1 LSTPTKR
8 PSFSSSR
15 LEFQTPSPPHGLPD
29 LPGPPS
35 SSDEETETERTVA
48 TPLRFNGASDTFT
61 KTPRPPGAWASTP
74 APVTRT
80 ASLPAPDHDESDSQY
95 EGGLATPG
103 PSLSRASSFPAQT
116 PRPPGGWMATPTPR
130 KSILKVRFDPQHT
143 ELELSATED
152 FSSTNGHPEESCEVS
167 ETGSAAAVEADRV
180 HTPELP
186 STPVSPS
193 RSPTRSPRRSPTI
206 RVLDAFG
213 RPESKPA
220 KSPKNRNKHQH
231 PVRIVD
237 AMGREV
243 ETVEQTIKAEVPDD
257 VPMDHTEALRV
268 VREGVADLA
277 QKLEEF
283 DISSDFVVLDES
295 HLRDLDNAS
304 RAARAARDD
313 LKQTYEN
320 DRTAQLRASM
330 RRSKS
335 NSEMR
340 EVDSRPPSQRIW
352 LWTFIILFQALFIF
366 LIYRFQKKS
375 IRELFLTTYYDP
387 LNPDLHLYAIK

>member
-1 LSTPTKR
+1 
-8 PSFSSSR
+8 
-15 LEFQTPSPPHGLPD
+15 
-29 LPGPPS
+29 
-35 SSDEETETERTVA
+35 
-48 TPLRFNGASDTFT
+48 
-61 KTPRPPGAWASTP
+61 
-74 APVTRT
+74 
-80 ASLPAPDHDESDSQY
+80 
-95 EGGLATPG
+95 
-103 PSLSRASSFPAQT
+103 
-116 PRPPGGWMATPTPR
+116 MATPTPR

-283 DISSDFVVLDES
+283 D
-295 HLRDLDNAS
+295 
-304 RAARAARDD
+304 
-313 LKQTYEN
+313 
-320 DRTAQLRASM
+320 M
-330 RRSKS
+330 
-335 NSEMR
+335 
-340 EVDSRPPSQRIW
+340 
-352 LWTFIILFQALFIF
+352 
-366 LIYRFQKKS
+366 
-375 IRELFLTTYYDP
+375 
-387 LNPDLHLYAIK
+387 